1 MPIWSRCRT
10 SAKKSGG
17 WSSIER
23 LILCMICLLWAVKR
37 HSPRLAGKHRQ
48 IPSFTMS
55 MSGTHAQ
62 SRGETRRGRPGKSR
76 RMHNGWLGVPA
87 FAKAPARQPSYD
99 GLARTKLQSSEGWWS
114 QTGSNR
120 RPQACKASALPTE
133 LWPPRGSVTR
143 SQGSG
148 KGSSRSLTSDYRS
161 LNLVG
166 LGRVELPTSRLSS
179 ARSNQLS
186 YRPGIQ
192 LSLHYAT

>member
-55 MSGTHAQ
+55 MSDTHAL

-87 FAKAPARQPSYD
+87 FAKAPARQPSCD
-99 GLARTKLQSSEGWWS
+99 GLAKTKLQSSEGWWS

-133 LWPPRGSVTR
+133 LWPRLAGLPSR
-143 SQGSG
+143 SSRQPARLRPLGSG
-148 KGSSRSLTSDYRS
+148 AAAPSRFASEGWWAWEELNFRPHAYQARALT
-161 LNLVG
+161 N
-166 LGRVELPTSRLSS
+166 
-179 ARSNQLS
+179 
-186 YRPGIQ
+186 
-192 LSLHYAT
+192 

>member
-1 MPIWSRCRT
+1 MSDLG
-10 SAKKSGG
+10 KKSDG

-62 SRGETRRGRPGKSR
+62 SRGETQIGRPGKSR
-76 RMHNGWLGVPA
+76 RRHNGW
-87 FAKAPARQPSYD
+87 K
-99 GLARTKLQSSEGWWS
+99 WWS

-133 LWPPRGSVTR
+133 LWPRLNTR
-143 SQGSG
+143 PPSLTLRRDSLRLAAGLP
-148 KGSSRSLTSDYRS
+148 SRSYG
-161 LNLVG
+161 VAKAG
-166 LGRVELPTSRLSS
+166 G
-179 ARSNQLS
+179 
-186 YRPGIQ
+186 PGK
-192 LSLHYAT
+192 S